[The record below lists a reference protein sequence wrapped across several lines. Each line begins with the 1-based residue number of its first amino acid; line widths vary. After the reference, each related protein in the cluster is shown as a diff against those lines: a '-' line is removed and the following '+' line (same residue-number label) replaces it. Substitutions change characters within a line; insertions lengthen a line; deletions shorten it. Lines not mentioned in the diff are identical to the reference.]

1 MTSAVNSSAVNPPV
15 LLSPIAPTA
24 RPFQADRSIGLHLLS
39 VSAVISVLVFGMGGW
54 ATVTQ
59 IHGAVMASGQLVV
72 ESDVKKVQHP
82 TGGVVGTIRVHDG
95 SRVSAGD
102 VLITLDETQIR
113 ANLDIVLK
121 AMDELS
127 ARRARNEAERDGAA
141 SIAFAADLGERR
153 GSDAVVAQLLDGE
166 RRLFETRRTGR
177 DGQKAQLQQRVLQ
190 IRQEIAGLTEQA
202 EAKAQEIALIGD
214 ELVGVRELRAK
225 NLIALSRVTALER
238 DAARLH
244 GERGQLVAAQA
255 QARGKITETELQILQ
270 IDQDMRGEVGKE
282 LADIRGRWS
291 ELAEKRVAALDQ
303 LKRTDLRAPQDGVV
317 HQMTVH
323 TVGGLV
329 VPSEP
334 AMLIVPDSDSLA
346 VEVRVQPQEIDNVH
360 LDQDAVLRFPAFN
373 QRVTP
378 EIDGIVTRISADVSQ
393 DIKTGLSY
401 YTARIRVPE
410 AQRDRLGKVRLVPG
424 MPVEAYIQTGERSVL
439 SYLLKPLADQIA
451 KAWRER

>member
-1 MTSAVNSSAVNPPV
+1 MTLASPV
-15 LLSPIAPTA
+15 LTPS
-24 RPFQADRSIGLHLLS
+24 RPFDADRSIGAHLLG
-39 VSAVISVLVFGMGGW
+39 VSAVLSVLVFGIGGW
-54 ATVTQ
+54 ATFTP

-82 TGGVVGTIRVHDG
+82 TGGVVGAIRVQDG

-102 VLITLDETQIR
+102 ILITLDETQIR

-127 ARRARNEAERDGAA
+127 ARRARNEAERDGASA
-141 SIAFAADLGERR
+141 IAFPPDLVGRQP
-153 GSDAVVAQLLDGE
+153 SDPVVAQLLDGE
-166 RRLFETRRTGR
+166 TRLFETRLSGR
-177 DGQKAQLQQRVLQ
+177 DGQKAQLAQRVLQ
-190 IRQEIAGLTEQA
+190 IRDEITGLTEQVA
-202 EAKAQEIALIGD
+202 AKAREIALIGD
-214 ELVGVRELRAK
+214 ELVGIRELWAR
-225 NLIALSRVTALER
+225 NLVPLSRVTALER
-238 DAARLH
+238 DAARIQ

-255 QARGKITETELQILQ
+255 QARGKITEIELQILQ
-270 IDQDMRGEVGKE
+270 VDQDMRGETGKE

-334 AMLIVPDSDSLA
+334 AMLIVPDADTLA
-346 VEVRVQPQEIDNVH
+346 VEVRIQPQEIDNVH
-360 LDQDAVLRFPAFN
+360 LEQDVVLRFPAFN

-378 EIDGIVTRISADVSQ
+378 EIDGLVTRVSADVTQ
-393 DIKTGLSY
+393 DVKTGQSY

-410 AQRDRLGKVRLVPG
+410 GQRERLGGVRLVPG

-439 SYLLKPLADQIA
+439 SYLVKPLADQIA